1 MSTILKIRKDTVDKS
16 HGTLLNL
23 NKQQFVGILGARG
36 SGKSYLGDTFLEMY
50 HRKGYTCLDLF
61 SAPFYEN
68 YFWCMPKQG
77 LNADGKPFTKRIPIT
92 IIAPESLIIDQDG
105 IDTFNNH
112 VNTRYPLVRVSKIP
126 TATVKPYSEQNDKIL
141 EIITVEILKC
151 RSERRILCF
160 NTSIFPIEKVMY
172 LTLEI
177 IFRGILKVANEHFD
191 QLTPE
196 DLGRP
201 LTKTEKNHHKMAFQ
215 LREIGS
221 LFPSLVKGDQ
231 SGYSKNTKKGF
242 LEFVRLARH
251 GSIDGVFDYQST
263 TDVMGSIRNQI
274 DVWCIKK
281 WNKQLASE
289 QFEWIFKTIKAK
301 REKIAEH
308 FRFSKSGWIV
318 ADSSYP
324 TIESLNK
331 TWFYGLIDGYNPKL
345 FPVPPLGIRHKE
357 PVDKWQRLTG
367 IKLIHDQSMIVSA
380 GNTGRTKVTKKD
392 EKELFLLMQKE
403 KSVKGVKW
411 RDVADKLAKMQE
423 DSTLV
428 CKYDM
433 KTISEQMVS
442 AIFSRLK
449 KKYTLD

>member
-1 MSTILKIRKDTVDKS
+1 
-16 HGTLLNL
+16 
-23 NKQQFVGILGARG
+23 
-36 SGKSYLGDTFLEMY
+36 
-50 HRKGYTCLDLF
+50 
-61 SAPFYEN
+61 
-68 YFWCMPKQG
+68 
-77 LNADGKPFTKRIPIT
+77 
-92 IIAPESLIIDQDG
+92 
-105 IDTFNNH
+105 
-112 VNTRYPLVRVSKIP
+112 
-126 TATVKPYSEQNDKIL
+126 
-141 EIITVEILKC
+141 
-151 RSERRILCF
+151 
-160 NTSIFPIEKVMY
+160 MY